1 MPRPGPR
8 ISRQSPQKSA
18 VKAEQKKARSAPEH
32 YRLVGELPCVITG
45 RTGKGEVHRHH
56 LKEGFTDTK
65 GLTLKND
72 DRWIIPINGLDHD
85 RAHNNN
91 EGLGPESWLLK
102 HYEIQARELAAALWK
117 ASPDVEAMERV
128 VRKHHDEAQLRLMA
142 ARRMGGIRPAAD
154 RPGDPDPDDAVRDH
168 GADAA

>member
-1 MPRPGPR
+1 MPKPRPR
-8 ISRQSPQKSA
+8 IARQSPPKSA

-32 YRLVGELPCVITG
+32 YRLVGLVPDVITG
-45 RTGKGEVHRHH
+45 RKGPGYVHRHH

-65 GLTLKND
+65 GLQIKND
-72 DRWIIPINGLDHD
+72 DRWIIPINGIDHD

-102 HYEIQARELAAALWK
+102 HYGIQSRELAAALWK
-117 ASPDVEAMERV
+117 VSPDVEAMERV
-128 VRKHHDEAQLRLMA
+128 VRKHHDEARLRVMA
-142 ARRMGGIRPAAD
+142 ASRLGGVRPAAD
-154 RPGDPDPDDAVRDH
+154 GPGPAGAGDAGRDH